1 MPTIN
6 PEEPFEAKIEYLAR
20 DGAHER
26 VKPYYLY
33 MKYDAELAPT
43 NTAADDRLLPIYNAR
58 NLDMPPR
65 KMFSELGFTQLR
77 LDCTLAAEEHWD
89 AERVKD
95 VLYPKYRSIAQSLFP
110 DAARVEILEH
120 AVRKRHPQWLSDG
133 LERHQLK
140 TNQPS
145 DYVHIGKVT
154 CPLSIQFPVLDT
166 ETSIWNPDMTASSA
180 AKCSLKQF
188 NIDTRNYSRFVVI
201 NLWKPIKG
209 PVYDFPL
216 SLCDRRTVDYASQT
230 TPMDIVTHNY
240 INENTRVYFDE
251 KHKWYYWYGLEVNE
265 VIAFIQ
271 ADSAAENRAGV
282 PHTAFRDPRNIG
294 NEQLRESI
302 EARVFIYFE

>member
-1 MPTIN
+1 MSTIN
-6 PEEPFEAKIEYLAR
+6 PEEPFSAKIEYLAR

-58 NLDMPPR
+58 NLDIPPR
-65 KMFSELGFTQLR
+65 QMFFELGFTQLR

-110 DAARVEILEH
+110 DAVRVEVLEH

-133 LERHQLK
+133 LERHELK

-145 DYVHIGKVT
+145 DYVHI
-154 CPLSIQFPVLDT
+154 
-166 ETSIWNPDMTASSA
+166 DMTASSA

-216 SLCDRRTVDYASQT
+216 TLCDRRTVDHASQT

-251 KHKWYYWYGLEVNE
+251 KHKWYYWYGLEVDE

-302 EARVFIYFE
+302 EARVFIYFK